1 MQTETENA
9 QGVEGSGGLL
19 LEEFGRSMRT
29 LKAFVVEDSPIIRD
43 SLVSALQESA
53 PAKSCF

>member
-1 MQTETENA
+1 
-9 QGVEGSGGLL
+9 
-19 LEEFGRSMRT
+19 MRT

-53 PAKSCF
+53 PAKFLGEAEDEPTAVRWLNEPFAG